1 MSYIGICMTIS
12 LFYLA
17 GFLVTILFGDEWA
30 SAVQPLKILSF
41 IIVLQGFNIAIAD
54 GYDSGIAEPSYYCTV
69 YHHYYWFMSL
79 YYLSVSYAVVGAAFA
94 VLAMEIVSFVGYILT
109 HPTRNMI
116 LTKVILP
123 YGSYFSIS
131 FILLHYLLS
140 KYPFMAIL
148 TTFISVSAMI
158 YLFDKS
164 TRALIKGFIKK
175 KKQQEISQCNKRETT
190 RG

>member
-1 MSYIGICMTIS
+1 MTTS

-17 GFLVTILFGDEWA
+17 VFLVTILFGDEWA

-54 GYDSGIAEPSYYCTV
+54 GLTTQGLQNRRTLVQFITIIIG
-69 YHHYYWFMSL
+69 FMSL

-94 VLAMEIVSFVGYILT
+94 VLTMEIVSFVGYVLS
-109 HPTRNMI
+109 HPTRRVI

-148 TTFISVSAMI
+148 STIISVSAMI
-158 YLFDKS
+158 LLFDKPA
-164 TRALIKGFIKK
+164 RALIQDFIKK
-175 KKQQEISQCNKRETT
+175 KKQQEIPLLTKGRQREDENSAN
-190 RG
+190 